1 MKDFCAHRQAGGS
14 TIDES
19 GRAGLGRRPAVP
31 ADVSAAQLACD
42 AATVGHMERTGE
54 IAAVL
59 AARAN
64 FPARRVERLRRAA
77 RLHDI
82 GKSMIGKEILD
93 KPGALDPDEL
103 AEMRRHTVIGHQV
116 LASSD
121 DDLSW
126 LAALIALTHHEHFDG
141 DGYPRGLVADQIP
154 IESRIVAIA
163 DAFDALRSDRPYR
176 RAVGL
181 DDALALIEQG
191 SGTQFDPTIAAL
203 ALTHAEAL
211 DRARAVGDQFST
223 GNAGYQQALGT
234 K

>member
-1 MKDFCAHRQAGGS
+1 MNQFNARLSAGGFAV
-14 TIDES
+14 DVNES
-19 GRAGLGRRPAVP
+19 ADDGRRPPRSAEV
-31 ADVSAAQLACD
+31 AAAQVACD

-59 AARAN
+59 AARIH

-82 GKSMIGKEILD
+82 GKSMIAGEILE

-103 AEMRRHTVIGHQV
+103 AEMRRHTVIGHRL

-141 DGYPRGLVADQIP
+141 GGYPRGLVADQIP
-154 IESRIVAIA
+154 IESRIVAVA
-163 DAFDALRSDRPYR
+163 DAFDALLSDRPYR
-176 RAVGL
+176 RAVAL
-181 DDALALIEQG
+181 EDALTLIEQG
-191 SGTQFDPTIAAL
+191 SGTHFDPTIAAL
-203 ALTHAEAL
+203 AVSDADVLSG
-211 DRARAVGDQFST
+211 ARA
-223 GNAGYQQALGT
+223 
-234 K
+234 